1 MKKNLLIILLIINS
15 AFLFGQNPEL
25 VLKKDHKIDSTKIII
40 PDEFYK
46 REEQVI
52 IQLLNFYHYK
62 KQPLNDSLSS
72 QIFDEYLKSLDFNK
86 SYFLKSDIQKF
97 EVFRNNFDDF
107 LREGN
112 LEIPFSIFNLFKK
125 RVNERIEYIK
135 STLKN
140 EFDFSINETY
150 KPDREKEDW
159 AKDEKELNEL
169 WRLRLKNEALGII
182 LTGKDFQKAASD
194 LLKRYQNFHKVILQ
208 YEAEDVFSIY
218 INSFLQIID
227 PHTDYFSPVNSDN
240 FNISMRLSLEGIGAQ
255 LRQEGDYTV
264 VASIV
269 PGGPA
274 AKSKLLNEED
284 KIIGVAQ
291 GEDGEMVDVIGW
303 RLDDTIQLI
312 RGKKGTVV
320 RLLILKKEEGDNAIP
335 REIKLTRDQI
345 KLEEQAAKSEIL
357 NFDHEGKNFKLGV
370 IKLPSFYT
378 DFEGQRLNKPDY
390 KSTTRD
396 VKNLIEKLKQ
406 EKIDGL
412 LIDLRG
418 NGGGS
423 LQEAI
428 QLTGL
433 FIKEGP
439 VVQVR
444 NSNNIIEVNR
454 DPDPSIFYDGPLAVI
469 IDRFSASAS
478 EIFSAAIQD
487 YGRGLII
494 GEKTYGKGT
503 VQNLYDLGMMIRNN
517 ERKAGQLKLTQAKF
531 YRING
536 SSTQRKG
543 VTPDIQFPS
552 QYDEDEFGESSRT
565 SALPWDQINTTEFS
579 KYMDLSKVIP
589 LLSKKHE
596 QRTKKDVEYQLI
608 VEEINENKLARK
620 QKEFSLNIEIRKA
633 QKEEAEAK
641 KKKRDDE
648 KAKLLGIKIED
659 KKEVDNPNQ
668 NSTKSDYQL
677 KESGKILADF
687 ILAKVG

>member
-1 MKKNLLIILLIINS
+1 MKKFLLLLIVIISNVLQ
-15 AFLFGQNPEL
+15 AQNPEL

-52 IQLLNFYHYK
+52 FQLLNFYHYK

-72 QIFDEYLKSLDFNK
+72 VVFDEYLKSLDFNK
-86 SYFLKSDIQKF
+86 SYFLKSDIEKF
-97 EVFRNNFDDF
+97 ETFRNKFDDF
-107 LREGN
+107 IKEAN

-125 RVNERIEYIK
+125 RVNERIEFIK
-135 STLKN
+135 ATLKN
-140 EFDFSINETY
+140 EFDFTKDEAY

-159 AKDEKELNEL
+159 AKDEKELNEI
-169 WRLRLKNEALGII
+169 WRLRLKNEALQII

-194 LLKRYQNFHKVILQ
+194 LVKRYQNFHKVILQ

-218 INSFLQIID
+218 INSFLQTID

-240 FNISMRLSLEGIGAQ
+240 FNISMKLSLEGIGAQ

-264 VASIV
+264 VASVV

-274 AKSKLLNEED
+274 AKSNLLHEED

-312 RGKKGTVV
+312 RGKKGTIV
-320 RLLILKKEEGDNAIP
+320 RLQILKKEEGDNAIP
-335 REIKLTRDQI
+335 KEIKLVRDQI
-345 KLEEQAAKSEIL
+345 KLEEQAAKSEII

-396 VKNLIEKLKQ
+396 VKNLISKLK
-406 EKIDGL
+406 EENIDGL

-444 NSNNIIEVNR
+444 NAQNIIEVDR
-454 DPDPSIFYDGPLAVI
+454 DPDPTIFYDGPLGI
-469 IDRFSASAS
+469 ITDRFSASAS

-487 YGRGLII
+487 YGRGIII

-503 VQNLYDLGMMIRNN
+503 VQNLYDLSMMIRNN

-543 VTPDIQFPS
+543 VLPDIIFPS
-552 QYDEDEFGESSRT
+552 QYEEDEFGESSRS
-565 SALPWDQINTTEFS
+565 SALPWDQINATQFS
-579 KYMDLSKVIP
+579 KYLDLSKVLPI
-589 LLSKKHE
+589 LLKKHDE
-596 QRTKKDVEYQLI
+596 RTKKDIEFQLI
-608 VEEINENKLARK
+608 VDEINENKQARK
-620 QKEFSLNIEIRKA
+620 QKEFSLNLEVRKK
-633 QKEEAEAK
+633 QKDEAEAK
-641 KKKRDDE
+641 KKKRDEE
-648 KAKLLGIKIED
+648 KAKLLGIKIEER
-659 KKEVDNPNQ
+659 KEVENPSQ
-668 NSTKSDYQL
+668 SNSKLDYQL
-677 KESGKILADF
+677 KESGRILADF

>member
-1 MKKNLLIILLIINS
+1 MKKFLL
-15 AFLFGQNPEL
+15 LFIVITSIGLQAQNPEL

-52 IQLLNFYHYK
+52 LQLLKFYHYK

-72 QIFDEYLKSLDFNK
+72 IVFDEYLKSLDFNK
-86 SYFLKSDIQKF
+86 SYFLKSDIEKF
-97 EVFRNNFDDF
+97 ETFRNKFDDF
-107 LREGN
+107 IIEAN
-112 LEIPFSIFNLFKK
+112 IDIPFSIFNLFKK
-125 RVNERIEYIK
+125 RVNERIEFIK
-135 STLKN
+135 ATLKN
-140 EFDFSINETY
+140 EFDFTKDEIY

-159 AKDEKELNEL
+159 AKDENELNEI
-169 WRLRLKNEALGII
+169 WRLRLKNEALQII

-194 LLKRYQNFHKVILQ
+194 LVKRYQNFHKVILQ

-218 INSFLQIID
+218 INSFLQTID

-240 FNISMRLSLEGIGAQ
+240 FNISMKLSLEGIGAQ

-264 VASIV
+264 VASVV

-274 AKSKLLNEED
+274 AKSNQLHEED
-284 KIIGVAQ
+284 KIVGVAQ
-291 GEDGEMVDVIGW
+291 GDDGEMVDVIGW

-312 RGKKGTVV
+312 RGKKGTIV
-320 RLLILKKEEGDNAIP
+320 RLQILKKEEGDNAIP
-335 REIKLTRDQI
+335 REIKLVRDQI

-357 NFDHEGKNFKLGV
+357 NFDHEEKNFKLGV

-396 VKNLIEKLKQ
+396 VKNLISKLKE

-444 NSNNIIEVNR
+444 NAQNIIEVDR
-454 DPDPSIFYDGPLAVI
+454 DPDPTIFYDGPLGVI
-469 IDRFSASAS
+469 TDRFSASAS

-487 YGRGLII
+487 YGRGIII

-503 VQNLYDLGMMIRNN
+503 VQNLYDLNMMIRNN

-543 VTPDIQFPS
+543 VLPDIIFPS
-552 QYDEDEFGESSRT
+552 QYDEDEFGESSRS
-565 SALPWDQINTTEFS
+565 SALPWDQINTTQFS
-579 KYMDLSKVIP
+579 QYFDLNKVIP
-589 LLSKKHE
+589 ILKKKHE
-596 QRTKKDVEYQLI
+596 DRVKNDIEYQLI
-608 VEEINENKLARK
+608 VDEINENKQARK
-620 QKEFSLNIEIRKA
+620 QKEFSLNLETRKK
-633 QKEEAEAK
+633 QKEDAEAK
-641 KKKRDDE
+641 KKKRDEE
-648 KAKLLGIKIED
+648 KAKLLGIKIEE
-659 KKEVDNPNQ
+659 KKEVENPSQ
-668 NSTKSDYQL
+668 SNSKLDYQL
-677 KESGKILADF
+677 KESGRILADF